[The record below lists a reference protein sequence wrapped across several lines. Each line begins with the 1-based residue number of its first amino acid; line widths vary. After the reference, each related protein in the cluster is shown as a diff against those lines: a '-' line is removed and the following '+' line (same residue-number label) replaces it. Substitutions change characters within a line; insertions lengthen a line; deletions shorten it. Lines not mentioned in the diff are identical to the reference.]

1 MMQPYAWHTALL
13 ERLLGDREH
22 MPHALLLHG
31 AAGIGKAQFARAL
44 AAGALCESPRGGL
57 ACEAC
62 PSCHWFSQ
70 GNHPDFREIVP
81 EATAEDESDAAGE
94 ADAAKPEKA
103 KSLVIKIDQI
113 RAVADFVA
121 LSTHRAGFK
130 VLVIRPAET
139 LQPAAANALLKTLE
153 EPPPRTVI
161 VLVSDRPA
169 RLLATIRSRCRSLA
183 LPRPAREAALAW
195 LRAEGVENPE
205 VALASAGGAPLLAR
219 DLAQPEEAELRRRLL
234 NELARPGGADPRGF
248 APGVDRLSVERVIH
262 WMQTWVHDLARVKLA
277 GAPRHHPDFAAAL
290 QARARAADVE
300 ALFALD
306 RELASARRLAAHPLN
321 PRLVAEHLLMAYNRA
336 TSGAKP

>member
-1 MMQPYAWHTALL
+1 
-13 ERLLGDREH
+13 
-22 MPHALLLHG
+22 
-31 AAGIGKAQFARAL
+31 
-44 AAGALCESPRGGL
+44 LCESPRNGL

-81 EATAEDESDAAGE
+81 EATAEDEGDAAE
-94 ADAAKPEKA
+94 ADTGKAEKA
-103 KSLVIKIDQI
+103 KSLVIKVDQI

-130 VLVIRPAET
+130 LLVIRPAET

-153 EPPPRTVI
+153 EPPARTVI

-183 LPRPAREAALAW
+183 LPLPARDTALAW
-195 LRAEGVENPE
+195 LRQEGVENPE
-205 VALASAGGAPLLAR
+205 VALASAGGAPLQAR

-234 NELARPGGADPRGF
+234 NELARPSGADPLGF
-248 APGVDRLSVERVIH
+248 APGVDRLSVERFIH

-277 GAPRHHPDFAAAL
+277 GEPRHHPDFAAAL

>member
-1 MMQPYAWHTALL
+1 MKPYAWHSAIL
-13 ERLLGDREH
+13 ERLLSDREH

-31 AAGIGKAQFARAL
+31 PSGIGKAQFARAL
-44 AAGALCESPRGGL
+44 AAGALCESPRNGL

-62 PSCHWFSQ
+62 PACHWFSQ

-81 EATAEDESDAAGE
+81 EATADDEGDAAE
-94 ADAAKPEKA
+94 ADTGKAEKA

-113 RAVADFVA
+113 RAVGDFVA

-153 EPPPRTVI
+153 EPPAHTVL

-183 LPRPAREAALAW
+183 LPRPARDTALAW
-195 LRAEGVENPE
+195 LREEGVENPE

-219 DLAQPEEAELRRRLL
+219 GLAQPEEAELRCRLL
-234 NELARPGGADPRGF
+234 NELARPSGADPLGF
-248 APGVDRLSVERVIH
+248 APGVDRLSVERFIH

-277 GAPRHHPDFAAAL
+277 GEPRHHPDFAAAL